1 MACLRKQFVS
11 YISEKEKK
19 NMGMGERGKQLL
31 CVSQVPLVIVGQH
44 RYYVR
49 VVCEWWRWRRYL

>member
-44 RYYVR
+44 VNML
-49 VVCEWWRWRRYL
+49 E